1 MAYIQKNNPFK
12 EDGESP
18 FQLAQWRKN
27 RRRKMRLFG
36 EGWFDPI
43 KDFFKKKSKA
53 KKPTNKDI
61 VIVINSLIQ
70 EIQAMKSDIRTLSG
84 VTNMYIEYKGDS
96 DGFEK
101 HVDKQVKKEN
111 SEIQEDAESSTESA

>member
-1 MAYIQKNNPFK
+1 MKQ
-12 EDGESP
+12 
-18 FQLAQWRKN
+18 
-27 RRRKMRLFG
+27 
-36 EGWFDPI
+36 
-43 KDFFKKKSKA
+43 KKSKA

-111 SEIQEDAESSTESA
+111 SEIQTDAESSTESA